1 MLDRC
6 RRHRSTLT
14 VVASIGASLAL
25 VFVLISKWG
34 ELETG
39 VTGAPLAIAAA
50 AVSLQVVALVS
61 RSEAWFGCVR
71 AGGGTVS
78 RRTLYR
84 ASSMGFV
91 GGLVHTQLG
100 TAARIGALRRLAPEE
115 SPRVPTLVGAELPIL
130 IVEGGLAALTS
141 FTLVGPLGLPW
152 WVPLVCLGAIAAAS
166 AALGAVAAAGVRWL
180 RGGLAVMRTLD
191 GRARL
196 VCFVLIAVFSQ
207 IARNWLMLHAV
218 GVDASVFD
226 AVAVLIA
233 VVTLGQLPFGLSVG
247 AAASVLILGPQGV
260 AAAAAAGVLLTAT
273 GTVGALGVRRLGRSR
288 HRTIRL
294 TRKGSRTTRRHSR
307 RGSGRASIAGNRRRS
322 ARGTAQFR
330 CRALLLRRLRPPP
343 SQTAARERL
352 RPRGPAARP
361 FSRWTRR
368 AVPAGMG
375 HFSRG
380 SQAAPPRARLAD
392 RKLCDESTAGRRAA
406 TYRPACFGGH
416 TVLKN
421 EVAMPTTKLLLA
433 TGDELDV
440 EGSLEEVAK
449 ALENAARSSAGTLAR
464 LTQAETGEPV
474 AVNARQIV
482 AVRPGSP

>member
-1 MLDRC
+1 VLDRC

-50 AVSLQVVALVS
+50 AVSLQVVALVA
-61 RSEAWFGCVR
+61 RSEAWYGCVR

-91 GGLVHTQLG
+91 GGLLHTQLG
-100 TAARIGALRRLAPEE
+100 TAARIAALRRLAPEE

-152 WVPLVCLGAIAAAS
+152 WVPLLCLGAIAAAS

-180 RGGLAVMRTLD
+180 RGGLAVMRSLD

-196 VCFVLIAVFSQ
+196 VGFVLIAVFSQ
-207 IARNWLMLHAV
+207 IARNWLLLHAV

-226 AVAVLIA
+226 AIAVLIA

-273 GTVGALGVRRLGRSR
+273 GTVGALAFAAWGALDIAVSDSRVQALARRV
-288 HRTIRL
+288 
-294 TRKGSRTTRRHSR
+294 
-307 RGSGRASIAGNRRRS
+307 
-322 ARGTAQFR
+322 GTAVADLGAPGSPGLGLG
-330 CRALLLRRLRPPP
+330 ALAAQLNSGIERFFFDAFGHLHPRP
-343 SQTAARERL
+343 
-352 RPRGPAARP
+352 
-361 FSRWTRR
+361 
-368 AVPAGMG
+368 
-375 HFSRG
+375 
-380 SQAAPPRARLAD
+380 
-392 RKLCDESTAGRRAA
+392 
-406 TYRPACFGGH
+406 
-416 TVLKN
+416 
-421 EVAMPTTKLLLA
+421 LLA
-433 TGDELDV
+433 TASGIGV
-440 EGSLEEVAK
+440 PPPAVVAPDAK
-449 ALENAARSSAGTLAR
+449 SSATPGLHHLVPTASCAMSRLPDGAWRRTGHGLA
-464 LTQAETGEPV
+464 G
-474 AVNARQIV
+474 I
-482 AVRPGSP
+482 RP

>member
-1 MLDRC
+1 MLGRC

-25 VFVLISKWG
+25 VFALISKWG

-50 AVSLQVVALVS
+50 AVSLQVVALVA
-61 RSEAWFGCVR
+61 RSEAWYGCVR
-71 AGGGTVS
+71 AGGGTVR

-91 GGLVHTQLG
+91 GGLLHTQLG
-100 TAARIGALRRLAPEE
+100 TAARIAALRRLAPEE

-152 WVPLVCLGAIAAAS
+152 WVPLLCLGAIAAAS

-191 GRARL
+191 GRAHL
-196 VCFVLIAVFSQ
+196 VGFVLIAVFSQ
-207 IARNWLMLHAV
+207 IARNWLLLHAV

-226 AVAVLIA
+226 AIAVLIA

-273 GTVGALGVRRLGRSR
+273 GTVGALAFAAWGGLDIALSDSRVKALARRV
-288 HRTIRL
+288 
-294 TRKGSRTTRRHSR
+294 
-307 RGSGRASIAGNRRRS
+307 
-322 ARGTAQFR
+322 GTAVADLSAPQSPGIGLG
-330 CRALLLRRLRPPP
+330 AL
-343 SQTAARERL
+343 AAQLNSGVERFFFDAFGHL
-352 RPRGPAARP
+352 QARP
-361 FSRWTRR
+361 
-368 AVPAGMG
+368 
-375 HFSRG
+375 
-380 SQAAPPRARLAD
+380 
-392 RKLCDESTAGRRAA
+392 
-406 TYRPACFGGH
+406 
-416 TVLKN
+416 
-421 EVAMPTTKLLLA
+421 LLA
-433 TGDELDV
+433 TTSGLGFQPPALVALDAKNHP
-440 EGSLEEVAK
+440 GSRGPPQSRFANSAAPNPLPLVPTASCAMSRLPDSARRRAGQH
-449 ALENAARSSAGTLAR
+449 ALAGTR
-464 LTQAETGEPV
+464 F
-474 AVNARQIV
+474 
-482 AVRPGSP
+482 